1 MPKQILVNGTLAA
14 GVSRDQFRDMRFMG
28 KRGNLGLG

>member
-14 GVSRDQFRDMRFMG
+14 GVSHQFRDMRFMG